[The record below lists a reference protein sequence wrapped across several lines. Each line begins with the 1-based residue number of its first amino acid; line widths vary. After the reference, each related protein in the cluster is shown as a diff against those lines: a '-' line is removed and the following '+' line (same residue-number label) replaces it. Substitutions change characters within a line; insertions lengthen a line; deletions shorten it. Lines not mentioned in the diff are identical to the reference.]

1 MTDQMTDQMKE
12 TRNYIDEMNILSEK
26 IMFVNEMLALISN
39 KRSKEYRLY
48 KENIS
53 LMYDEIDRIWNDMT
67 EYGRFKA
74 KLIREN

>member
-1 MTDQMTDQMKE
+1 MTDQMKE